1 MHLSRHRTMVA
12 LVAAAALPLANGL
25 PAASAQARPDTPA
38 PLVEATG
45 EAVAGSYIV
54 MLDVPQASTKGP
66 DARASDRART
76 AVKAATERKVAQ
88 ARGQGIGV
96 SRSYTALGG
105 YAATLTP
112 AQLAELRSD
121 PDVAFIE
128 EDQVVTIDATQHN
141 ATWGLDRI
149 DQRTLPLNGTY
160 TYTSTGQGVRS
171 YIIDTG
177 ILTSHS
183 EFSGRTAPGYSAISD
198 GRGTTDCNGHGTHVA
213 GTVGGSTYGV
223 AKGTTLVPVRVLNCQ
238 GSGTNSGVIAGMD
251 WVASNAVRPAVANMS
266 LGGGASTSTDAAVD
280 RMVASGV
287 PVVVAAGNE
296 NQNACNVSPAR
307 AASAITVGSTTSSDA
322 RSSFSNFGSCLDVFA
337 PGSSITAAWHT
348 STTATNTISGTSM
361 ASPHVAGAVALYLQG
376 NPSASPS
383 QVASAVTGTATTG
396 RVIGAGSGSPNRLLY
411 TPDLQGGGSTPTPD
425 PDPEPTPG
433 TGVTNGGFE
442 SGATGWSGDT
452 GTIGTGGYAARS
464 GSYKAWLGG
473 YGTTRTEAI
482 TQQVTVPSSGATL
495 DFWLRVVT
503 REGTRTAY
511 DRMQVQAISGGSTT
525 VLGTWSNRD
534 ASSSYVQRSVSLNS
548 FAGRTITLRFV
559 SSEDYTLATSFLVDD
574 VAMR

>member
-1 MHLSRHRTMVA
+1 MHISRHRTWVA
-12 LVAAAALPLANGL
+12 LVAAATLPLALGA
-25 PAASAQARPDTPA
+25 PASAAGKPDTPA
-38 PLVEATG
+38 PLMEATG

-54 MLDVPQASTKGP
+54 MLEVPEQTKRGP
-66 DARASDRART
+66 DTRASDRALA
-76 AVKAATERKVAQ
+76 AVRAATERKVAQ
-88 ARGQGIGV
+88 ARGKGIGV
-96 SRSYTALGG
+96 TRSYTALGG
-105 YAATLTP
+105 YAARLTP
-112 AQLAELRSD
+112 DQLEELRAD
-121 PDVAFIE
+121 PDVAFVE
-128 EDQVVTIDATQHN
+128 EDQVVSIDATQNN

-149 DQRTLPLNGTY
+149 DQRTLPLNGSY

-171 YIIDTG
+171 YVIDTG
-177 ILTSHS
+177 IRTSHG
-183 EFSGRTAPGYSAISD
+183 EFSGRTASGFSAIND
-198 GRGTTDCNGHGTHVA
+198 GRGTDDCNGHGTHVA
-213 GTVGGSTYGV
+213 GTVGGTTYGV

-251 WVASNAVRPAVANMS
+251 WVANNASRPAVANMS

-280 RMVASGV
+280 RMVARGV
-287 PVVVAAGNE
+287 SVVVAAGNE

-307 AASAITVGSTTSSDA
+307 APAAITVGSTTSSDA
-322 RSSFSNFGSCLDVFA
+322 RSSFSNWGSCLDVFA

-348 STTATNTISGTSM
+348 SNSATNTISGTSM
-361 ASPHVAGAVALYLQG
+361 ASPHVAGAAALYLQG

-383 QVASAVTGTATTG
+383 QVAAAVTGAATTG
-396 RVIGAGSGSPNRLLY
+396 RVAGAGSGSPNRLLY
-411 TPDLQGGGSTPTPD
+411 APDLQGGGTPTPD

-452 GTIGTGGYAARS
+452 GTIGTGGYAART

-473 YGTTRTEAI
+473 YGSTRTEAI

-511 DRMQVQAISGGSTT
+511 DRMQVQALSGGTTT

-534 ASSSYVQRSVSLNS
+534 ASSSYVKRSVSLDS
-548 FAGRTITLRFV
+548 FAGRTVTLRFV
-559 SSEDYTLATSFLVDD
+559 ASEDYTLATSFLIDD
-574 VAMR
+574 VVLR

>member
-1 MHLSRHRTMVA
+1 MHISRHRTWVA
-12 LVAAAALPLANGL
+12 LVAAATLPLALGA
-25 PAASAQARPDTPA
+25 PASAAGKPDTPA
-38 PLVEATG
+38 PLMEATG

-54 MLDVPQASTKGP
+54 MLEVPEQTKRGP
-66 DARASDRART
+66 DTRASDRALA
-76 AVKAATERKVAQ
+76 AVRAATERKVAQ
-88 ARGQGIGV
+88 ARGKGIGV
-96 SRSYTALGG
+96 TRSYTALGG
-105 YAATLTP
+105 YAARLTP
-112 AQLAELRSD
+112 AQLEELRAD
-121 PDVAFIE
+121 PDVAFVE
-128 EDQVVTIDATQHN
+128 EDQVVSIDATQNN

-149 DQRTLPLNGTY
+149 DQRTLQLNGSY
-160 TYTSTGQGVRS
+160 TYTSSGQGVRS
-171 YIIDTG
+171 YVIDTG
-177 ILTSHS
+177 IRTSHG
-183 EFSGRTAPGYSAISD
+183 EFSGRTASGFSAIND
-198 GRGTTDCNGHGTHVA
+198 GRGTDDCNGHGTHVA
-213 GTVGGSTYGV
+213 GTVGGTTYGV

-251 WVASNAVRPAVANMS
+251 WVANNASRPAVANMS

-280 RMVASGV
+280 RMVARGV
-287 PVVVAAGNE
+287 SVVVAAGNE

-307 AASAITVGSTTSSDA
+307 APAAITVGSTTSSDA
-322 RSSFSNFGSCLDVFA
+322 RSSFSNWGSCLDVFA

-348 STTATNTISGTSM
+348 SNSATNTISGTSM
-361 ASPHVAGAVALYLQG
+361 ASPHVTGAAALYLQG

-383 QVASAVTGTATTG
+383 QVAAAVTGAATTG
-396 RVIGAGSGSPNRLLY
+396 RVAGAGSGSPNRLLY
-411 TPDLQGGGSTPTPD
+411 APDLQGGGTPTPD

-452 GTIGTGGYAARS
+452 GTIGTGGYAART

-473 YGTTRTEAI
+473 YGSTRTEAI

-511 DRMQVQAISGGSTT
+511 DRMQVQALSGGTTT

-534 ASSSYVQRSVSLNS
+534 ASSSYVKRSVSLDS
-548 FAGRTITLRFV
+548 FAGRTVTLRFV
-559 SSEDYTLATSFLVDD
+559 ASEDYTLATSFLIDD
-574 VAMR
+574 VVLR